1 MNFQQGAFGQP
12 TELATLVRFWT
23 IMEQLHYPTAAQ
35 MKKDLQEELEQ
46 QRQQQAQL
54 MAMQKSMT
62 GAGQQTGMETT
73 NTGAETSFG
82 GAGANEV

>member
-35 MKKDLQEELEQ
+35 MKKDLQTELEQ
-46 QRQQQAQL
+46 QREQQAQL
-54 MAMQKSMT
+54 MAMQKGMT
-62 GAGQQTGMETT
+62 GAGQQPGMETAY
-73 NTGAETSFG
+73 TGAETSFG